1 VLRLMTLFSLGCIL
15 ASAQAQIPFNLR
27 FQQGQTL
34 SVISD
39 GATLNFP
46 AEAVGMP
53 ASGTLSV
60 NYRGATGTTITINSI
75 DLTGSLDFSV
85 AGSAALPFNIPGG
98 ETISL
103 GIRYLPTTAN
113 RTTARLVVNF
123 TERTTTGTFVLNL
136 AGVAPDFAFSYTPP
150 GGNAQPL
157 APGGTIS
164 FPQTIVDSTTTATLV
179 ILNRGSGAGLLTSVA
194 STGSVFQ
201 LVGAPLPGTTV
212 DGGREVRV
220 GIAFTPRLA
229 LASAGSIAIDLVD
242 RRVSFN
248 LEGTGSA
255 AEFSYELVT
264 DRGVAPLAP
273 EHTIS
278 IPDALVGERSSIVV
292 RVTNSG
298 TADGRIPSIAVSGT
312 GITLSDLPPLPTTL
326 APGNRFTFTIAFS
339 PAVAGRVTGRLRIGL
354 DQFDVTANGLGP
366 VLSYAY
372 LISGVSTTVANN
384 GSVNF
389 VSTAVGASSSLRFQ
403 ISNTGTAPGSVSS
416 VSITSATTVFE
427 LSQVPS
433 LPVTLQP
440 GASATFTIGFT
451 PTALGAATATLRA
464 DAQTFTL
471 NGTGT
476 SPVALPEYRFTGAT
490 GAQEPLQQPAVSLAL
505 ASAYPLALNGTL
517 TLAFN
522 SDVFSNDPAV
532 QFATGGRTVNFTIA
546 ANTTQAI
553 FANNSNQIRL
563 QTGTVAGTISLT
575 PGFATE
581 GGINLTPQRP
591 ASLNLTVASSAP
603 RLLSVSISA
612 RTGAS
617 ITLLVSGYTTA
628 RSITQMDLQFT
639 PVSGENLST
648 TRASINVESAFLA
661 WYQGAQSGPFGS
673 LFTATVP
680 LTLSGEPVAATSLTD
695 AVQSISVTLT
705 NRLGASAARSV
716 DLR

>member
-1 VLRLMTLFSLGCIL
+1 M

-34 SVISD
+34 SVVAD

-46 AEAVGMP
+46 AEAVGIP
-53 ASGTLSV
+53 VSGTLTV
-60 NYRGATGTTITINSI
+60 NYRGVTGTTVTINTI

-85 AGSAALPFNIPGG
+85 SGSTATPFNIAGG
-98 ETISL
+98 ESVTL
-103 GIRYLPTTAN
+103 GIRYTPATAN
-113 RTTARLVVNF
+113 RTTARLVVNY
-123 TERTTTGTFVLNL
+123 TEGRTTGTFILNL

-157 APGGTIS
+157 VTGGIIS
-164 FPQTIVDSTTTATLV
+164 FPQTIVDTTVTATLV
-179 ILNRGSGAGLLTSVA
+179 ILNRGSGAGVVTSVV
-194 STGSVFQ
+194 STGAAFQ
-201 LVGAPLPGTTV
+201 LVGAPLPGTSV

-220 GIAFTPRLA
+220 GIAFTPKQVTP
-229 LASAGSIAIDLVD
+229 STGSIAIELVD
-242 RRVSFN
+242 RRVSFSM
-248 LEGTGSA
+248 EGTGSMA
-255 AEFSYELVT
+255 QFAYEVIT
-264 DRGVAPLAP
+264 DRGASSIAP
-273 EHTIS
+273 EQNINL
-278 IPDALVGERSSIVV
+278 PDVLVGERSSVVV
-292 RVTNSG
+292 RVSNTG
-298 TADGRIPSIAVSGT
+298 TADGRIAAVGVSGA
-312 GITLSDLPPLPTTL
+312 GITVSDLPPLPITL
-326 APGNRFTFTIAFS
+326 APGARFTFTINFN
-339 PAVAGRVTGRLRIGL
+339 PAAAGRVIGRLRIGL
-354 DQFDVTANGLGP
+354 DQFDVTASGLGP

-384 GSVNF
+384 GTVSF
-389 VSTAVGASSSLRFQ
+389 SSTAVGASSSVQFQ

-416 VSITSATTVFE
+416 VSITSAATVFE
-427 LSQVPS
+427 LLRVPS
-433 LPVTLQP
+433 LPVTLAP
-440 GASATFTIGFT
+440 GASTTFSIGFT
-451 PTALGAATATLRA
+451 PTALGAATATLRV
-464 DAQTFTL
+464 DGQTFTL

-476 SPVALPEYRFTGAT
+476 SPAPLPEYRFTGAT
-490 GAQEPLQQPAVSLAL
+490 GAQEPLQQPAVSLSL
-505 ASAYPLALNGTL
+505 ASPYPLALNGTL

-532 QFATGGRTVNFTIA
+532 QFATGGRTVSFTVA

-591 ASLNLTVASSAP
+591 ATLNLTVASSAP

-612 RTGAS
+612 RTGTS
-617 ITLLVSGYTTA
+617 VTLLVSGYTTA

-639 PVSGENLST
+639 PVSGENLT
-648 TRASINVESAFLA
+648 GARASINVESAFLA
-661 WYQGAQSGPFGS
+661 WYQGAQSAQFGS

-680 LTLSGEPVAATSLTD
+680 VTLSGETVSATSLSD
-695 AVQSISVTLT
+695 AIQSVSVTLT
-705 NRLGASAARSV
+705 NRLGASPARSV

>member
-1 VLRLMTLFSLGCIL
+1 M

-34 SVISD
+34 SVVAD

-53 ASGTLSV
+53 VSGTLTV
-60 NYRGATGTTITINSI
+60 NYRGVTGTTVTINTI

-85 AGSAALPFNIPGG
+85 SGSTATPFNIAGG
-98 ETISL
+98 ESVTL
-103 GIRYLPTTAN
+103 GIRYAPATAN
-113 RTTARLVVNF
+113 RTTARLVVNY
-123 TERTTTGTFVLNL
+123 TEGRTTGTFILNL

-157 APGGTIS
+157 VTGGIIS
-164 FPQTIVDSTTTATLV
+164 FPQTIVDTTVTATLV
-179 ILNRGSGAGLLTSVA
+179 ILNRGSGAGVVTSVV
-194 STGSVFQ
+194 STGAAFQ
-201 LVGAPLPGTTV
+201 LVGAPLPGTSV

-220 GIAFTPRLA
+220 GIAFTPRQVTP
-229 LASAGSIAIDLVD
+229 STGSIAIELVD
-242 RRVSFN
+242 RRVSFS
-248 LEGTGSA
+248 LEGTGSMA
-255 AEFSYELVT
+255 QFAYEVIT
-264 DRGVAPLAP
+264 DRGASSIAP
-273 EHTIS
+273 EQNINL
-278 IPDALVGERSSIVV
+278 PDVLVGERSSVVV
-292 RVTNSG
+292 RVSNTG
-298 TADGRIPSIAVSGT
+298 TADGRIAAIGVSGA
-312 GITLSDLPPLPTTL
+312 GITLSDLPPLPITL
-326 APGNRFTFTIAFS
+326 APGARFTFTINFN
-339 PAVAGRVTGRLRIGL
+339 PAAAGRVIGRLRIGL
-354 DQFDVTANGLGP
+354 DQFDVTASGLGP

-384 GSVNF
+384 GTVSF
-389 VSTAVGASSSLRFQ
+389 SSTAVGASSSVQFQ

-416 VSITSATTVFE
+416 VSITSAATVFE
-427 LSQVPS
+427 LLRVPS
-433 LPVTLQP
+433 LPVTLAP
-440 GASATFTIGFT
+440 GASTTFSIGFT
-451 PTALGAATATLRA
+451 PTALGAATATLRV
-464 DAQTFTL
+464 DGQTFTL

-476 SPVALPEYRFTGAT
+476 SPAPLPEYRFTGAT
-490 GAQEPLQQPAVSLAL
+490 GAQEPLQQPAVSLSL
-505 ASAYPLALNGTL
+505 ASPYPLALNGTL

-532 QFATGGRTVNFTIA
+532 QFATGGRTVSFTVA

-575 PGFATE
+575 PSFATE

-591 ASLNLTVASSAP
+591 VALNLTVASSAP

-612 RTGAS
+612 RTGTS
-617 ITLLVSGYTTA
+617 VTLLVSGYTTA

-639 PVSGENLST
+639 PVSGENLT
-648 TRASINVESAFLA
+648 GARASINVESAFLA
-661 WYQGAQSGPFGS
+661 WYQGAQSAQFGS

-680 LTLSGEPVAATSLTD
+680 VTLSGETVSATSLSD
-695 AVQSISVTLT
+695 AIQSVSVTLT
-705 NRLGASAARSV
+705 NRLGASPARSV

>member
-1 VLRLMTLFSLGCIL
+1 M

-34 SVISD
+34 SVVAD

-53 ASGTLSV
+53 VSGTLTV
-60 NYRGATGTTITINSI
+60 NYRGVTGTTVTINTI

-85 AGSAALPFNIPGG
+85 SGSTATPFNIAGG
-98 ETISL
+98 ESVTL
-103 GIRYLPTTAN
+103 GIRYAPATAN
-113 RTTARLVVNF
+113 RTTARLVVNY
-123 TERTTTGTFVLNL
+123 TEGRTTGTFILNL

-157 APGGTIS
+157 VTGGIIS
-164 FPQTIVDSTTTATLV
+164 FPQTIVDTTVTATLV
-179 ILNRGSGAGLLTSVA
+179 ILNRGSGAGVVTSVV
-194 STGSVFQ
+194 STGAAFQ
-201 LVGAPLPGTTV
+201 LVGAPLPGTSV

-220 GIAFTPRLA
+220 GIAFTPRQVTP
-229 LASAGSIAIDLVD
+229 STGSIAIELVD
-242 RRVSFN
+242 RRVSFS
-248 LEGTGSA
+248 LEGTGSMA
-255 AEFSYELVT
+255 QFAYEVIT
-264 DRGVAPLAP
+264 DRGASAIAP
-273 EHTIS
+273 EQNINL
-278 IPDALVGERSSIVV
+278 PDVLVGERSSVVV
-292 RVTNSG
+292 RVSNTG
-298 TADGRIPSIAVSGT
+298 TADGRIAAIGVSGA
-312 GITLSDLPPLPTTL
+312 GITLSDLPPLPITL
-326 APGNRFTFTIAFS
+326 APGARFTFTINFN
-339 PAVAGRVTGRLRIGL
+339 PAAAGRVIGRLRIGL
-354 DQFDVTANGLGP
+354 DQFDVTASGLGP

-384 GSVNF
+384 GTVSF
-389 VSTAVGASSSLRFQ
+389 SSTAVGASSSVQFQ

-416 VSITSATTVFE
+416 VSITSAATVFE
-427 LSQVPS
+427 LLRVPS
-433 LPVTLQP
+433 LPVTLAP
-440 GASATFTIGFT
+440 GASTTFSIGFT
-451 PTALGAATATLRA
+451 PTALGAATATLRV
-464 DAQTFTL
+464 DGQTFTL

-476 SPVALPEYRFTGAT
+476 SPAPLPEYRFTGAT
-490 GAQEPLQQPAVSLAL
+490 GAQEPLQQPAVSLSL
-505 ASAYPLALNGTL
+505 ASPYPLALNGTL

-532 QFATGGRTVNFTIA
+532 QFATGGRTVSFTVA

-575 PGFATE
+575 PSFATE

-591 ASLNLTVASSAP
+591 VALNLTVASSAP

-612 RTGAS
+612 RTGTS
-617 ITLLVSGYTTA
+617 VTLLVSGYTTA

-639 PVSGENLST
+639 PVSGENLT
-648 TRASINVESAFLA
+648 GARASINVESAFLA
-661 WYQGAQSGPFGS
+661 WYQGAQSAQFGS

-680 LTLSGEPVAATSLTD
+680 VTLSGETVSATSLSD
-695 AVQSISVTLT
+695 AIQSVSVTLT
-705 NRLGASAARSV
+705 NRLGASPARSV

>member
-1 VLRLMTLFSLGCIL
+1 M

-34 SVISD
+34 SVVAD

-53 ASGTLSV
+53 VSGTLTV
-60 NYRGATGTTITINSI
+60 NYRGVTGTTVTINTI

-85 AGSAALPFNIPGG
+85 SGFTATPFNIAGG
-98 ETISL
+98 ESVTL
-103 GIRYLPTTAN
+103 GIRYAPATAN
-113 RTTARLVVNF
+113 RTTARLVVNY
-123 TERTTTGTFVLNL
+123 TEGRTTGTFVLNL

-157 APGGTIS
+157 VTGGIIS
-164 FPQTIVDSTTTATLV
+164 FPQTIVDTTVTATLV
-179 ILNRGSGAGLLTSVA
+179 ILNRGSGAGVVTSVV
-194 STGSVFQ
+194 STGAAFQ
-201 LVGAPLPGTTV
+201 LVGAPLPGTSV

-220 GIAFTPRLA
+220 GIAFTPRQVTP
-229 LASAGSIAIDLVD
+229 STGSIAIELVD
-242 RRVSFN
+242 RRVSFSM
-248 LEGTGSA
+248 EGTGSVA
-255 AEFSYELVT
+255 QFAYEVIT
-264 DRGVAPLAP
+264 ERGASAIAP
-273 EHTIS
+273 EQNINL
-278 IPDALVGERSSIVV
+278 PDVLVGERSSVVV
-292 RVTNSG
+292 RVSNTG
-298 TADGRIPSIAVSGT
+298 TADGRIAAIAVSGA
-312 GITLSDLPPLPTTL
+312 GITVSDLPPLPITL
-326 APGNRFTFTIAFS
+326 APGTRFTFTINFN
-339 PAVAGRVTGRLRIGL
+339 PAAAGRVTGRLRIGL
-354 DQFDVTANGLGP
+354 DQFDVTASGLGP

-384 GSVNF
+384 GTVSF
-389 VSTAVGASSSLRFQ
+389 SSTAVGASSSVQFQ

-416 VSITSATTVFE
+416 VSITSAATVFE
-427 LSQVPS
+427 LLRVPS
-433 LPVTLQP
+433 LPVTLPP
-440 GASATFTIGFT
+440 GASTTFSIGFT
-451 PTALGAATATLRA
+451 PTALGAATATLRL
-464 DAQTFTL
+464 DGQTFTL

-476 SPVALPEYRFTGAT
+476 SPAPLPEYRFTGAT
-490 GAQEPLQQPAVSLAL
+490 GAQEPLQQPAVSLSL
-505 ASAYPLALNGTL
+505 ASPYPLALNGTL

-532 QFATGGRTVNFTIA
+532 QFATGGRTVSFTVA

-575 PGFATE
+575 PSFATE

-612 RTGAS
+612 RTGTS
-617 ITLLVSGYTTA
+617 VTLLVSGYTTA

-639 PVSGENLST
+639 PVSGENLT
-648 TRASINVESAFLA
+648 GARASINVESAYLA
-661 WYQGAQSGPFGS
+661 WYQGAQSAQFGS

-680 LTLSGEPVAATSLTD
+680 VTLSGETVSATSLSD
-695 AVQSISVTLT
+695 AIQSVSVTLT
-705 NRLGASAARSV
+705 NRLGASPARSV

>member
-1 VLRLMTLFSLGCIL
+1 MLRLMTLFSLGCVM

-34 SVISD
+34 SVVAD

-46 AEAVGMP
+46 AEAVGIP
-53 ASGTLSV
+53 VSGTLTV
-60 NYRGATGTTITINSI
+60 NYRGVTGTTVTINTI

-85 AGSAALPFNIPGG
+85 SGSTATPFNIAGG
-98 ETISL
+98 ESVTL
-103 GIRYLPTTAN
+103 GIRYTPATAN
-113 RTTARLVVNF
+113 RTTARLVVNY
-123 TERTTTGTFVLNL
+123 TEGRTTGTFILNL

-157 APGGTIS
+157 VTGGIIS
-164 FPQTIVDSTTTATLV
+164 FPQTIVDTTVTATLV
-179 ILNRGSGAGLLTSVA
+179 ILNRGSGAGVVTSVV
-194 STGSVFQ
+194 STGAAFQ
-201 LVGAPLPGTTV
+201 LVGAPLPGTSV

-220 GIAFTPRLA
+220 GIAFTPKQVTP
-229 LASAGSIAIDLVD
+229 STGSIAIELVD
-242 RRVSFN
+242 RRVSFSM
-248 LEGTGSA
+248 EGTGSMA
-255 AEFSYELVT
+255 QFAYEVIT
-264 DRGVAPLAP
+264 DRGASSIAP
-273 EHTIS
+273 EQNINL
-278 IPDALVGERSSIVV
+278 PDVLVGERSSVVV
-292 RVTNSG
+292 RVSNTG
-298 TADGRIPSIAVSGT
+298 TADGRIAAVGVSGA
-312 GITLSDLPPLPTTL
+312 GITVSDLPPLPITL
-326 APGNRFTFTIAFS
+326 APGARFTFTINFN
-339 PAVAGRVTGRLRIGL
+339 PAAAGRVIGRLRIGL
-354 DQFDVTANGLGP
+354 DQFDVTASGLGP

-384 GSVNF
+384 GTVSF
-389 VSTAVGASSSLRFQ
+389 SSTAVGASSSVQFQ

-416 VSITSATTVFE
+416 VSITSAATVFE
-427 LSQVPS
+427 LLRVPS
-433 LPVTLQP
+433 LPVTLAP
-440 GASATFTIGFT
+440 GASTTFSIGFT
-451 PTALGAATATLRA
+451 PTALGAATATLRV
-464 DAQTFTL
+464 DGQTFTL

-476 SPVALPEYRFTGAT
+476 SPAPLPEYRFTGAT
-490 GAQEPLQQPAVSLAL
+490 GAQEPLQQPAVSLSL
-505 ASAYPLALNGTL
+505 ASPYPLALNGTL

-532 QFATGGRTVNFTIA
+532 QFATGGRTVSFTVA

-591 ASLNLTVASSAP
+591 ATLNLTVASSAP

-612 RTGAS
+612 RTGTS
-617 ITLLVSGYTTA
+617 VTLLVSGYTTA

-639 PVSGENLST
+639 PVSGENLT
-648 TRASINVESAFLA
+648 GARASINVESAFLA
-661 WYQGAQSGPFGS
+661 WYQGAQSAQFGS

-680 LTLSGEPVAATSLTD
+680 VTLSGETVSATSLSD
-695 AVQSISVTLT
+695 AIQSVSVTLT
-705 NRLGASAARSV
+705 NRLGASPARSV